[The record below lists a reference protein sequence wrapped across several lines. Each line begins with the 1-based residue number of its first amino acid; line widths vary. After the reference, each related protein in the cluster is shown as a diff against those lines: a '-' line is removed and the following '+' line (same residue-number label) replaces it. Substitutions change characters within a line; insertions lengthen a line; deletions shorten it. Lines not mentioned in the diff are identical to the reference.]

1 MPTLLTMR
9 TGSQAKSGD
18 SLAVPRL
25 VPLMQRAGTILPYF
39 HVRDRNYH
47 SCPLMQRVGTLLPY
61 LHVQDRKLYH
71 NKHLPKDRV
80 GLLSNN
86 MVLLAPTHK

>member
-9 TGSQAKSGD
+9 TGSQAKRGD

-39 HVRDRNYH
+39 HVRDQNYH
-47 SCPLMQRVGTLLPY
+47 SRPLNATCGDTLTLPP
-61 LHVQDRKLYH
+61 RAG
-71 NKHLPKDRV
+71 PKTI
-80 GLLSNN
+80 SQ
-86 MVLLAPTHK
+86 